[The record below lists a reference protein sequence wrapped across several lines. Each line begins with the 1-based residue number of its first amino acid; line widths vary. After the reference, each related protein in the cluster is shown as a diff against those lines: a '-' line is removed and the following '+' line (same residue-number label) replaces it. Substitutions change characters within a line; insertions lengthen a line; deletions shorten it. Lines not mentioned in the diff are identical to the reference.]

1 MITTL
6 TGSNY
11 FLLKTELDRLVTEF
25 VAEYTDMGLERL
37 DGEEAEFDRI
47 REALQSIPFLASK
60 KLVVLKNPSAN
71 KQFVEQ
77 VEPLLSDLSEITDV
91 LIVES
96 KLDKRLSYYK
106 YLKSKTDFKEFNE
119 LDEQGMARWL
129 VEEAKTD
136 KAELN
141 QANARYLV
149 ERVGLNQ
156 QLLSNE
162 LSKLISYNPKI
173 TRQTI
178 ELLTDKTPQS
188 TVFELI
194 DAAMAGRT
202 KQAVDL
208 YAEQRALKVEPQQI
222 LAMII
227 WQLHVLALVKT
238 AGDRSADEIAKE
250 AKLSPFVVRKT
261 QNIARKL
268 SLAELKALINE
279 VLELDVALKSQSID
293 ANDALQNLILKL
305 GQ

>member
-1 MITTL
+1 V
-6 TGSNY
+6 
-11 FLLKTELDRLVTEF
+11 E
-25 VAEYTDMGLERL
+25 EYTDMGLERL

-47 REALQSIPFLASK
+47 REALQSLPFLASK

-91 LIVES
+91 LIVET

-129 VEEAKTD
+129 VDESKAQ

-141 QANARYLV
+141 QADARYLV

-173 TRQTI
+173 TKQTI
-178 ELLTDKTPQS
+178 EILTDKTPQS
-188 TVFELI
+188 TIFELI

-202 KQAVDL
+202 KQAVTL

-227 WQLHVLALVKT
+227 WQLHVLAVVKT
-238 AGDRSADEIAKE
+238 GGERSAEEIAKA

-268 SLAELKALINE
+268 SLAELKTLINE

-293 ANDALQNLILKL
+293 ADDALQNLILKL